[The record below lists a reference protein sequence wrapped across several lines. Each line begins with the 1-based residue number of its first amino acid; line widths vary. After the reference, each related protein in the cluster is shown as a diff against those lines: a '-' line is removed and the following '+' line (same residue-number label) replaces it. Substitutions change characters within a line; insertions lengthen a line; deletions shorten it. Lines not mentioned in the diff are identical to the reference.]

1 MKLLTFLCL
10 PFFAISC
17 ASNPP
22 TEEDPRSQKPSNQPE
37 TLPEV
42 PAVEPDDGLDFVDPN
57 TTAELMTEGEKK
69 TVSGPLP
76 ITPPDPPSNSTIEI
90 KPPAPADE

>member
-1 MKLLTFLCL
+1 M
-10 PFFAISC
+10 
-17 ASNPP
+17 
-22 TEEDPRSQKPSNQPE
+22 
-37 TLPEV
+37 
-42 PAVEPDDGLDFVDPN
+42 EPDDGLDFVDPN

-76 ITPPDPPSNSTIEI
+76 ITPPDAPSDSTIEI